1 MHAHTCMH
9 AHTHMHACTHADRQ
23 TDTDRQTD
31 RHTHCNNHA
40 HIMLLLLG
48 ECSTLGGEPDC
59 AIAFNFMFLN
69 KEVHAKQNI

>member
-1 MHAHTCMH
+1 MKDSYSQAEMHYNDSLYSPTHICILCMDVSFSYIFKT
-9 AHTHMHACTHADRQ
+9 AYK
-23 TDTDRQTD
+23 
-31 RHTHCNNHA
+31 
-40 HIMLLLLG
+40 LG